1 MQVNERTSTFTVL
14 EKMCKGELYQLLED
28 EDNVFGL
35 FVEFQGAV
43 LRHSAGSVLYQAAHM
58 NHVG

>member
-1 MQVNERTSTFTVL
+1 MQVNERTSTCRVL
-14 EKMCKGELYQLLED
+14 EKMCKRELCQPLED
-28 EDNVFGL
+28 EDNGFGL

-58 NHVG
+58 NHMG